1 MTEDC
6 AKIKEVNNKERV
18 LIQDSANKKF
28 DINDISNQSLEKD
41 NRAENGRTLQ
51 VAATSSPKDYKKLA
65 VFELA
70 ST

>member
-1 MTEDC
+1 
-6 AKIKEVNNKERV
+6 
-18 LIQDSANKKF
+18 
-28 DINDISNQSLEKD
+28 LEKD